1 MKKIKNKKRFL
12 ICVISLML
20 LVFLCVSYLG
30 YDLYRPYL
38 LKIKNLFAYQQKQ
51 TVSLESLGFKKLE
64 NSKSFLYV
72 NNKLQRKERVTSDA
86 DNKIIERSKD
96 LTRLYDFATG
106 FVIDLPD
113 EMSPDFT
120 QSPVFVKMCSDF
132 LDVTISKEY
141 SPYED
146 VDEYISYYLNRFI
159 TSEDYRKPN
168 SMELLGDSTFTYG
181 ENSARLISVKIL
193 DMPEDKKNIYTY
205 ATIKTGGREFFRF
218 MFKFKASSY
227 SETEKATAS
236 ALESF
241 KRTEPFGTAVY
252 DFSPKPIEADFWSKE
267 TKEVYRKMVE
277 RDSVL
282 WGIFTPKLPD
292 EGINQLIPQME
303 EKLDFKFPIVLIYNH
318 LGDPLPKGFGEKCAE
333 QGKMIEL
340 TLQITETNNENR
352 HAQIPLFEIYKGKYD
367 DKIRNLAREIKEEI
381 KNPFFFRLNNE
392 MNTDWTSYSGIIT
405 LSDPEIYIDGWK
417 RVYEIFKEEGVD
429 NAIWVYNPN
438 DRNFP
443 PCNWNNFT
451 AYYPGDEYVHMIGI
465 TGYNTGTYFID
476 VTGETWRSFTE
487 IYDGIEN
494 AYSPFFSEFPWI
506 ITEFSTSSVGGD
518 KVKWIEDIFDNMY
531 KYKNIKAAVWFSAP
545 DYDPRLEFKGNIS
558 RPYMLD
564 ETPQTLDAFR
574 RGLKKT
580 NPPQA
585 EIR

>member
-218 MFKFKASSY
+218 MFKFKASNY
-227 SETEKATAS
+227 METEKVTAS

-241 KRTEPFGTAVY
+241 KRTSPFGTAVY
-252 DFSPKPIEADFWSKE
+252 DF
-267 TKEVYRKMVE
+267 
-277 RDSVL
+277 
-282 WGIFTPKLPD
+282 
-292 EGINQLIPQME
+292 
-303 EKLDFKFPIVLIYNH
+303 
-318 LGDPLPKGFGEKCAE
+318 
-333 QGKMIEL
+333 
-340 TLQITETNNENR
+340 
-352 HAQIPLFEIYKGKYD
+352 
-367 DKIRNLAREIKEEI
+367 
-381 KNPFFFRLNNE
+381 
-392 MNTDWTSYSGIIT
+392 
-405 LSDPEIYIDGWK
+405 
-417 RVYEIFKEEGVD
+417 
-429 NAIWVYNPN
+429 
-438 DRNFP
+438 
-443 PCNWNNFT
+443 
-451 AYYPGDEYVHMIGI
+451 
-465 TGYNTGTYFID
+465 
-476 VTGETWRSFTE
+476 
-487 IYDGIEN
+487 
-494 AYSPFFSEFPWI
+494 
-506 ITEFSTSSVGGD
+506 
-518 KVKWIEDIFDNMY
+518 
-531 KYKNIKAAVWFSAP
+531 
-545 DYDPRLEFKGNIS
+545 
-558 RPYMLD
+558 
-564 ETPQTLDAFR
+564 
-574 RGLKKT
+574 
-580 NPPQA
+580 
-585 EIR
+585 